1 MTNNSF
7 IVAKY
12 SGWIFNLTA
21 VNSSVWL
28 FLPSL
33 DTYILIRDALRPAL
47 EMSNKETAN
56 VSI

>member
-7 IVAKY
+7 IVSKY
-12 SGWIFNLTA
+12 SGWIINLTA

-33 DTYILIRDALRPAL
+33 DTFILIRDALRLAL
-47 EMSNKETAN
+47 EMSNKETVN